1 MNFISITP
9 LKIIK
14 IFLLISVLYISADIP
29 KLYFLLT
36 ATFLIFL
43 KFEKLVYK
51 NIDIYLVPLF
61 VTLYYFEPLI
71 WNNTYKYELTF
82 LYIFWGVISLLVS
95 LLIYNSLNKNFFTF
109 DKIIVVIFIGSFLS
123 LIIIFF
129 TNIYLFDFPITRN
142 GFIHPFTRVYGEYL
156 FFNLDLLEKIRPVN
170 IRSLYEIIELMFVI
184 SMLLISI
191 FKKNNYIFIFFS
203 IFFFILGCSF
213 GSRLFVI
220 FCISINVLFLIF
232 QNKKSIFA
240 FIIITNSVLF
250 FNDVTIYS
258 FIKTNNYIDLF
269 KDKKTI
275 FKKIK
280 SHSQIYS
287 AKIDPSTNR
296 SFSLSEIEKIIE
308 EQNIKKVF
316 MEDNYIT
323 LNFEGINAKY
333 YSILFPEN
341 YQNIE
346 YFKNKNIEVKKNFY
360 TNRFTNNVDTF
371 KTSQQ
376 RFFNSN
382 EIINMGNRPKIIL
395 MGFKNVKKDSYS
407 KQIDDSDNF
416 ESTLYSNFY
425 NKNSKLINEIYSTKQ
440 IIFHNL
446 FLDSIYNSVYFG
458 SLILMIIYF
467 RIFYISLTMIL
478 KKMDITGVIFIAY
491 FLYDQFFQTSLL
503 TGKKS
508 IFLFIISYLL
518 LVKLFEMQKKN
529 S

>member
-1 MNFISITP
+1 
-9 LKIIK
+9 
-14 IFLLISVLYISADIP
+14 
-29 KLYFLLT
+29 
-36 ATFLIFL
+36 
-43 KFEKLVYK
+43 
-51 NIDIYLVPLF
+51 
-61 VTLYYFEPLI
+61 
-71 WNNTYKYELTF
+71 
-82 LYIFWGVISLLVS
+82 
-95 LLIYNSLNKNFFTF
+95 
-109 DKIIVVIFIGSFLS
+109 
-123 LIIIFF
+123 
-129 TNIYLFDFPITRN
+129 
-142 GFIHPFTRVYGEYL
+142 
-156 FFNLDLLEKIRPVN
+156 
-170 IRSLYEIIELMFVI
+170 MFVI

-191 FKKNNYIFIFFS
+191 LRKNNYIFIFFS

-287 AKIDPSTNR
+287 AKIDLSTITNL
-296 SFSLSEIEKIIE
+296 SLSEIEKIIE

-316 MEDNYIT
+316 IEDNYIT
-323 LNFEGINAKY
+323 LNFEGINGKY

-360 TNRFTNNVDTF
+360 TNKFTNNVDTF

-382 EIINMGNRPKIIL
+382 EIVNMGNRPKIIL
-395 MGFKNVKKDSYS
+395 MGFKNVKNDLYS
-407 KQIDDSDNF
+407 KLIDDSDNLG
-416 ESTLYSNFY
+416 STLYSNFY

-467 RIFYISLTMIL
+467 RIFYISLIMIL

>member
-1 MNFISITP
+1 MNFVSITP

-61 VTLYYFEPLI
+61 VTLYYLEPLI

-232 QNKKSIFA
+232 QNKKNIFA

-269 KDKKTI
+269 KDKKII

-280 SHSQIYS
+280 SHSEIYS
-287 AKIDPSTNR
+287 AKIDQSKRPTYT
-296 SFSLSEIEKIIE
+296 LSKIEKIIE

-316 MEDNYIT
+316 IEDNYIT
-323 LNFEGINAKY
+323 LNYQKY
-333 YSILFPEN
+333 YSILFTEN

-346 YFKNKNIEVKKNFY
+346 YFRNKNIEVKKNFY
-360 TNRFTNNVDTF
+360 TNRFTINADTF
-371 KTSQQ
+371 RTSQQ

-382 EIINMGNRPKIIL
+382 EIVNMSNRKKVLL
-395 MGFKNVKKDSYS
+395 MGFKNLKKENFYS
-407 KQIDDSDNF
+407 QLTDGSDNL

-425 NKNSKLINEIYSTKQ
+425 NNNSTLINDIYSTRQ

-446 FLDSIYNSVYFG
+446 FLDSIYNSIYFG

-467 RIFYISLTMIL
+467 RILYISLTIIL
-478 KKMDITGVIFIAY
+478 KRMDTTGVIFIAY
-491 FLYDQFFQTSLL
+491 FLYDQFFQTSIL

-518 LVKLFEMQKKN
+518 LIKLFEMQKKN